1 MIAEGLNHL
10 WQSTLFAAAAWLL
23 TIAFRPNGARIRHWI
38 WFAASAKF
46 VVPFAV
52 LVHLESAL
60 SLTLAIPSTSARNI
74 AAVLAPIGH
83 PSGVTW
89 VAGLWWPLSLPGNSN
104 GLIVSVFALWACGF
118 VLIALVRLDAWRRIR
133 ATVRASTPFQVV
145 GAEMLAR
152 VPVRSAPGL
161 LQPGVVGWLRPIL
174 LLPAGI
180 EQHLTVPQLH
190 AVLTHELCHVK
201 RRDNFTAGLQMISR
215 SGVLVSST
223 GVVDRSPLGGRARVG
238 LR

>member
-1 MIAEGLNHL
+1 M
-10 WQSTLFAAAAWLL
+10 
-23 TIAFRPNGARIRHWI
+23 
-38 WFAASAKF
+38 
-46 VVPFAV
+46 
-52 LVHLESAL
+52 
-60 SLTLAIPSTSARNI
+60 PSTSARNI

-201 RRDNFTAGLQMISR
+201 RRDNFTAGLQMISEAVFWFHSLVWWIGAR
-215 SGVLVSST
+215 LVEERESACDEEVL
-223 GVVDRSPLGGRARVG
+223 RLGCNPHAVRGRYSQN
-238 LR
+238 L